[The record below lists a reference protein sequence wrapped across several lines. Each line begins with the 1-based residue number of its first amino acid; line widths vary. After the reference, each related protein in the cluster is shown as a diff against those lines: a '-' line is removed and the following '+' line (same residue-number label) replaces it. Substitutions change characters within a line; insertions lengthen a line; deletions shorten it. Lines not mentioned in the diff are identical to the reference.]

1 MTPSS
6 PVTTSPV
13 IARPARTNPPRR
25 VRTKPPHAETKPPH
39 ADTHLHID
47 RRYNRVRVL
56 LAHVPRYSIRG
67 QARLAA
73 DVGVARS
80 TVSRLVNGR
89 TVPSDGLAREVTA
102 ALSRRLGHPLDPR
115 DVFSPTGAYLTPSGC
130 ALCGCHGCLPAE
142 AWGTDDVLRPEWQGQ
157 RPGDW
162 SLTRPMPDGGQNV
175 AEDAKEDK

>member
-1 MTPSS
+1 MT
-6 PVTTSPV
+6 TTSPV
-13 IARPARTNPPRR
+13 NTSSPTTARSARANAPGRARTT
-25 VRTKPPHAETKPPH
+25 RTGTDRLHA
-39 ADTHLHID
+39 AD

-89 TVPSDGLAREVTA
+89 TVPSAALARDVTA
-102 ALSRRLGHPLDPR
+102 ALSRRLGGPLDQR
-115 DVFSPTGAYLTPSGC
+115 DVFSPSGAYLTPSGC
-130 ALCGCHGCLPAE
+130 GLCSCSGCLPPD
-142 AWGTDDVLRPEWQGQ
+142 AWGADDVLRPEWRDQ

-162 SLTRPMPDGGQNV
+162 SLARPLAEADGTSRVKGTKSGKG
-175 AEDAKEDK
+175 EK